1 MLDEIKSEPVWSSYL
16 DPEDETTVLFY
27 NRVTKESVREKP
39 VDYDGHY
46 VIGEAAA
53 QQRPGGKEDT
63 VAKKIYERT
72 FGDMSKMFC
81 TPLEQAAEETIVIEK
96 FSGAGLADTTTMA
109 AAAVNQEC
117 GILLGGWEEV
127 KEEDQFDVINRAHSE
142 DSDVKQDRINLDN
155 QEKDKEGTEAAES

>member
-1 MLDEIKSEPVWSSYL
+1 
-16 DPEDETTVLFY
+16 
-27 NRVTKESVREKP
+27 
-39 VDYDGHY
+39 
-46 VIGEAAA
+46 
-53 QQRPGGKEDT
+53 
-63 VAKKIYERT
+63 
-72 FGDMSKMFC
+72 MFC

-96 FSGAGLADTTTMA
+96 FSGAGLAGTTTTA

-142 DSDVKQDRINLDN
+142 DSDVNKDRLNVDN

>member
-27 NRVTKESVREKP
+27 NRVTKESQAEKP
-39 VDYDGHY
+39 ADYDGHY

-53 QQRPGGKEDT
+53 SKKPGSKEDA

-81 TPLEQAAEETIVIEK
+81 TPLEQAEETGIVIDKSAPE
-96 FSGAGLADTTTMA
+96 ATTTA
-109 AAAVNQEC
+109 HG
-117 GILLGGWEEV
+117 GIILGGWEEV
-127 KEEDQFDVINRAHSE
+127 KEEDQFDVINRARSE
-142 DSDVKQDRINLDN
+142 ESDV
-155 QEKDKEGTEAAES
+155 EP